1 MKLLNRFAYIYI
13 YISKQSKTLAQFY
26 SKRNLPVLA
35 GFLRCR
41 KAGV

>member
-1 MKLLNRFAYIYI
+1 MEILQTPAAV
-13 YISKQSKTLAQFY
+13 YISKQSKTLTQFY

>member
-1 MKLLNRFAYIYI
+1 MKLLSMFAYIYI
-13 YISKQSKTLAQFY
+13 YIPKQFKTLAQFH
-26 SKRNLPVLA
+26 SKQNLPVLA